1 MAAIRKGRGRRLM
14 GEINV
19 VPYIDVMLVLL
30 IIFMVTA
37 PLLTQG
43 VEVELPQASAEPIEA
58 DEQQEPVVL
67 TVDAA
72 GELFLNIGEQ
82 PDAPLERQQVVALV
96 ASVLK
101 TRPATPI
108 MVRGDTNTSYGAVVR
123 GMTLLQQ
130 AGAPSVGLITETP
143 ADTEN

>member
-1 MAAIRKGRGRRLM
+1 MAATRKGRGRRLM

-101 TRPATPI
+101 NRPATPI

-143 ADTEN
+143 ADSEN